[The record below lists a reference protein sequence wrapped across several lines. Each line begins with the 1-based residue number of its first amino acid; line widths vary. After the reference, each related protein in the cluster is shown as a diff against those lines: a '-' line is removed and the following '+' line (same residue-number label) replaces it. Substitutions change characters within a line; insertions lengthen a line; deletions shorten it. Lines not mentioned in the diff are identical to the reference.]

1 MNREVAVVIPARYK
15 STRFPGKPLALING
29 REMILRVA
37 DNAAAAVGKE
47 KVYVA
52 TDSDLI
58 EQRVKEE
65 GYNVVRTSSNC
76 LTGTDRV
83 AEASRE
89 IEESIIVNLQGD
101 EPLINPQDIISVI
114 ETKKENLNSI
124 INSMTR
130 LREDERPDDR
140 ATIKVVTTIDG
151 FLLYG
156 SRNPIPGTKKGTS
169 SKIKKQGGIY
179 AFTKEQLALYSTS
192 ETKTPLEAEEDIE
205 VLRFLELG
213 IPVKMVEVSTPTVAV
228 DYPDDIELVE
238 QILN

>member
-89 IEESIIVNLQGD
+89 IEESIIVNLQRD

-213 IPVKMVEVSTPTVAV
+213 IPVKMVEVSTTTEAA
-228 DYPDDIELVE
+228 DYPNDIELE
-238 QILN
+238 QQISK